1 MVDLYSLVMSASI
14 KDEARRLV
22 EALPDDSTWEDL
34 MYQIYV
40 RETVEAAPISAN
52 GESSDWAR
60 LSMES
65 LARAYGEEEPEYPL
79 DLIKEPNP
87 EYEGR

>member
-34 MYQIYV
+34 MYQIHI
-40 RETVEAAPISAN
+40 REAAAVEPNSEN
-52 GESSDWAR
+52 GESSHWAR
-60 LSMES
+60 FSMDN
-65 LARAYGEEEPEYPL
+65 LARAYAEEEPDYPL